1 MTNGVNYHHFIN
13 PFMTNLFL
21 SISSLLLCFLS
32 FISPTSLFAQTTSL
46 KVSLEEISR
55 TIPAEVGVTILD
67 LQSNDTLSINGDK
80 HFPMQSVFKFHIALM
95 ALRLVDDGKLSLDQK
110 YQVTKD
116 HYFKTW
122 SVLMRAHPEAQ
133 VNVTLKELITWT
145 VMNSD
150 NVACDMLFD
159 ILGGPDK
166 VHQFIRTAG
175 ITDIAIVATERE
187 MHNDWNVQFSN
198 WTTPNATTSL
208 LKLFYEG
215 KILTPESN
223 AFLWKLMVDTPNAP
237 KRLKGMLPEGTV
249 VARKPGT
256 GDSNGEVLGAVND
269 VGILVLPNG
278 KKIIMTVYVTRARG
292 ELKTVEDGIARMSKV
307 VYDHFNK

>member
-1 MTNGVNYHHFIN
+1 MTK
-13 PFMTNLFL
+13 L
-21 SISSLLLCFLS
+21 SSPITGLLLCILLLL
-32 FISPTSLFAQTTSL
+32 PAPSLFAQTTSL
-46 KVSLEEISR
+46 KTSLENIRR
-55 TIPAEVGVTILD
+55 TIPANVGVAIFD
-67 LQSNDTLSINGDK
+67 LQSNDTLSINSDK
-80 HFPMQSVFKFHIALM
+80 HFPMQSVFKFHIALT
-95 ALRLVDDGKLSLDQK
+95 ALRLVDEGKLSLDKK
-110 YQVTKD
+110 YRITKD

-122 SVLMRAHPEAQ
+122 SVLMRTYPDAQ
-133 VNVTLKELITWT
+133 VDVTLKELIAWT

-159 ILGGPDK
+159 ILGGPGK
-166 VHQFIRTAG
+166 VHEFIKTLG
-175 ITDIAIVATERE
+175 IADIAIVATERE
-187 MHNDWNVQFSN
+187 MHTDWNIQFSN
-198 WTTPNATTSL
+198 WTTPNATATL
-208 LKLFYEG
+208 LKLFYDG

-278 KKIIMTVYVTRARG
+278 KKIIMAVYVSRAKG
-292 ELKTVEDGIARMSKV
+292 ELKTVEEGIAKMSRV